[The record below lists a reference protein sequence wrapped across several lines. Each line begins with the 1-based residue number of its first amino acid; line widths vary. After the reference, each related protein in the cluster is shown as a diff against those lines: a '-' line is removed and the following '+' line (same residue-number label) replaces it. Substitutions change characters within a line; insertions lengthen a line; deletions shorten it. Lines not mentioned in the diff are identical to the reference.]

1 MEIRKI
7 WVLSAFIGSLIG
19 FGFNHSQAAIAVIDT
34 QNIAQQAKTF
44 AESAK
49 LVTQTA
55 QQITLQAKE
64 LASFPSNLINSYNQG
79 INTSLT
85 NLQNTLNKATKT
97 FATTATEAQIKS
109 YWENKFPQINAND
122 NWAISEQNN
131 VIIQRNMREQ
141 QSRDNQAMLIAYK
154 EMMAELDDN
163 QKMLN
168 ELLRKNADI
177 EGNKQGQQLANQI
190 AGIKANIDRINL
202 NMQAL
207 EGKHKVE
214 SAQAKITAEENQQII
229 AEAKARAEAT
239 ELQKARDNQFTTAK
253 TTRPFE
259 KYAL

>member
-1 MEIRKI
+1 MQIKKYY
-7 WVLSAFIGSLIG
+7 VVAAVIGSI
-19 FGFNHSQAAIAVIDT
+19 FGAGAIQTQAAIPVIDT
-34 QNIAQQAKTF
+34 QNIVQQAKTF

-64 LASFPSNLINSYNQG
+64 LASFPSNLINSYNQD
-79 INTSLT
+79 INSSLT
-85 NLQNTLNKATKT
+85 NLQNTLTKATTT

-141 QSRDNQAMLIAYK
+141 QSTDNQAMLIAYK

-168 ELLRKNADI
+168 ELLRKNAEI

-229 AEAKARAEAT
+229 AEAKARAEEA

>member
-1 MEIRKI
+1 MEIRRYI
-7 WVLSAFIGSLIG
+7 VVAGVIGSIIG
-19 FGFNHSQAAIAVIDT
+19 YGFNYSQAAIAVIDT
-34 QNIAQQAKTF
+34 QNIAQQTKTF

-79 INTSLT
+79 INSSLA
-85 NLQNTLNKATKT
+85 NLQNTLTKATTT

-154 EMMAELDDN
+154 EMMGELDAN

-229 AEAKARAEAT
+229 AEAKARAEEA

>member
-1 MEIRKI
+1 MEIRRYI
-7 WVLSAFIGSLIG
+7 VVAGVIGSIIG
-19 FGFNHSQAAIAVIDT
+19 YGFDNSQAAIAVIDT

-79 INTSLT
+79 INSSLT
-85 NLQNTLNKATKT
+85 NLQNTLTKATTT

-131 VIIQRNMREQ
+131 LIIQRNMREQ

-154 EMMAELDDN
+154 EMMVELDAN

-168 ELLRKNADI
+168 ELLRKNAEI

-229 AEAKARAEAT
+229 AEAKARAEEA

>member
-1 MEIRKI
+1 MEIRRYL
-7 WVLSAFIGSLIG
+7 VVAGVIGSIVG
-19 FGFNHSQAAIAVIDT
+19 FGFSQSQAAIAVIDT

-64 LASFPSNLINSYNQG
+64 LASFPANLINSYNQG
-79 INTSLT
+79 IDTSLT
-85 NLQNTLNKATKT
+85 NLQRTLTKATTT

-109 YWENKFPQINAND
+109 YWENKFPQLNASD

-141 QSRDNQAMLIAYK
+141 QSQDNQAMLIAYK
-154 EMMAELDDN
+154 EMMTELDAN

-168 ELLRKNADI
+168 DLLKKNAEI

-229 AEAKARAEAT
+229 AEAKARAEEE
-239 ELQKARDNQFTTAK
+239 ELQKAKDNQFK
-253 TTRPFE
+253 TGKIPRPFE

>member
-1 MEIRKI
+1 
-7 WVLSAFIGSLIG
+7 
-19 FGFNHSQAAIAVIDT
+19 
-34 QNIAQQAKTF
+34 
-44 AESAK
+44 
-49 LVTQTA
+49 
-55 QQITLQAKE
+55 
-64 LASFPSNLINSYNQG
+64 
-79 INTSLT
+79 
-85 NLQNTLNKATKT
+85 
-97 FATTATEAQIKS
+97 
-109 YWENKFPQINAND
+109 
-122 NWAISEQNN
+122 
-131 VIIQRNMREQ
+131 MREQ

-229 AEAKARAEAT
+229 AEAKARAEEA

>member
-1 MEIRKI
+1 
-7 WVLSAFIGSLIG
+7 
-19 FGFNHSQAAIAVIDT
+19 
-34 QNIAQQAKTF
+34 
-44 AESAK
+44 
-49 LVTQTA
+49 
-55 QQITLQAKE
+55 
-64 LASFPSNLINSYNQG
+64 
-79 INTSLT
+79 
-85 NLQNTLNKATKT
+85 
-97 FATTATEAQIKS
+97 
-109 YWENKFPQINAND
+109 
-122 NWAISEQNN
+122 
-131 VIIQRNMREQ
+131 MREQ

-168 ELLRKNADI
+168 DLLRKNADI

-229 AEAKARAEAT
+229 AEAKARAEEA

>member
-1 MEIRKI
+1 
-7 WVLSAFIGSLIG
+7 
-19 FGFNHSQAAIAVIDT
+19 
-34 QNIAQQAKTF
+34 
-44 AESAK
+44 
-49 LVTQTA
+49 
-55 QQITLQAKE
+55 
-64 LASFPSNLINSYNQG
+64 
-79 INTSLT
+79 
-85 NLQNTLNKATKT
+85 
-97 FATTATEAQIKS
+97 
-109 YWENKFPQINAND
+109 
-122 NWAISEQNN
+122 
-131 VIIQRNMREQ
+131 
-141 QSRDNQAMLIAYK
+141 
-154 EMMAELDDN
+154 
-163 QKMLN
+163 MLN

-229 AEAKARAEAT
+229 VEAKARAEAT

>member
-1 MEIRKI
+1 MELRKYWI
-7 WVLSAFIGSLIG
+7 MAAFVGSVIG
-19 FGFNHSQAAIAVIDT
+19 FGFSQSHAAIAVIDM
-34 QNIAQQAKTF
+34 QNIAQQAKTY
-44 AESAK
+44 AESVK

-64 LASFPSNLINSYNQG
+64 LAAFPSNLINSYNQG
-79 INTSLT
+79 INNSLN
-85 NLQNTLNKATKT
+85 NLKNTLTKATTT

-109 YWENKFPQINAND
+109 YWENKFTQINADD
-122 NWAISEQNN
+122 NWAISEQN
-131 VIIQRNMREQ
+131 
-141 QSRDNQAMLIAYK
+141 K
-154 EMMAELDDN
+154 EMMAELDAN

-214 SAQAKITAEENQQII
+214 SAQAKITSDENQQII
-229 AEAKARAEAT
+229 AEAKARAEEA
-239 ELQKARDNQFTTAK
+239 ELQKARDNQFTAAK
-253 TTRPFE
+253 TPRPFE
-259 KYAL
+259 KYEIRGDDR

>member
-1 MEIRKI
+1 MEIRRYI
-7 WVLSAFIGSLIG
+7 VVAGVIGSVIG
-19 FGFNHSQAAIAVIDT
+19 YGFNHSQAAIAVIDT

-79 INTSLT
+79 INSSLA
-85 NLQNTLNKATKT
+85 NLQNTLTKATTT

-168 ELLRKNADI
+168 ELLRKNAEI

-190 AGIKANIDRINL
+190 TGIKANIDRINL

-229 AEAKARAEAT
+229 AEAKARAEEA

>member
-1 MEIRKI
+1 
-7 WVLSAFIGSLIG
+7 
-19 FGFNHSQAAIAVIDT
+19 
-34 QNIAQQAKTF
+34 
-44 AESAK
+44 
-49 LVTQTA
+49 
-55 QQITLQAKE
+55 
-64 LASFPSNLINSYNQG
+64 
-79 INTSLT
+79 
-85 NLQNTLNKATKT
+85 
-97 FATTATEAQIKS
+97 
-109 YWENKFPQINAND
+109 
-122 NWAISEQNN
+122 
-131 VIIQRNMREQ
+131 MREQ

-168 ELLRKNADI
+168 ELLRKNAEI

-190 AGIKANIDRINL
+190 TGIKANIDRINL

-229 AEAKARAEAT
+229 AEAKARAEEA